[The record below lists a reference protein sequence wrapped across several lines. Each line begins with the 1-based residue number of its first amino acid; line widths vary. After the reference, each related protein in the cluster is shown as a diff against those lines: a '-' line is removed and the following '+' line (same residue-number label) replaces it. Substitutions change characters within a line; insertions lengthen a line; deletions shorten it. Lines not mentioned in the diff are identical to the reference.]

1 MVRPQASSSVK
12 PASTH
17 KAKRTSTTL
26 KQVTHRVNLNS
37 ASQAELETL
46 PGVGPGLAKRIIAAR
61 QQKRFT
67 SLADVDQV
75 SGVGPKLLQKLK
87 DKIIW

>member
-1 MVRPQASSSVK
+1 MCSSDLK
-12 PASTH
+12 Q
-17 KAKRTSTTL
+17 TSTPL
-26 KQVTHRVNLNS
+26 GQANHRINLNS

-61 QQKRFT
+61 QQKQFT
-67 SLADVDQV
+67 SLADVDRI